1 MDWLLEKLE
10 REVNTLKS
18 EKRIALKEVREEQK
32 KFSLLISIIEE
43 HDAELLYT
51 LGTKLEAALK
61 AEREGGGG

>member
-51 LGTKLEAALK
+51 LGAKLEAALK